1 MRLINTLGAL
11 TVLTLVGATASGA
24 RIKELVTVEGMR
36 GNYLVGIGLVTG
48 LDRTGDRS
56 GDRATRIALANLV
69 QHFGTTILPGDIRAR
84 NVARVNVTAELPA
97 FARPGT
103 RLDVTVSSLGTA
115 TSLQGGTLLA
125 VRLEGID
132 GKGYALAQG
141 QLTVGGYEAES
152 KVTGSFRRK
161 NHVTVA
167 RVPSGAIVEA
177 TVKQE
182 LPTETLRLFLR
193 DPDFTTATRIH
204 GAIGQTLG
212 STLAAVIVDPG
223 LIEVA
228 ITKNWK
234 NRVVSLIATIE
245 AAEAI
250 PDAPA
255 KVIVDE
261 RTGTVVVGA
270 AITLG
275 AAAIAYGGL
284 EIRIEERFRAS
295 QPQPFGGGDTV
306 IVPESSINV
315 RENEGQV
322 TMVPE
327 ATTLGEVVA
336 ALNALNV
343 KPRDLI
349 AIFQALRAAGSL
361 HADVVAL

>member
-1 MRLINTLGAL
+1 MKLSNTFSALI
-11 TVLTLVGATASGA
+11 VLSLVSSTAFGA

-36 GNYLVGIGLVTG
+36 ANHLVGVGLVTG

-56 GDRATRIALANLV
+56 GDRATRIALANLM
-69 QHFGTTILPGDIRAR
+69 QHFGTRVLPTDIRAR
-84 NVARVNVTAELPA
+84 NVALVNVTAELPP
-97 FARPGT
+97 FARAGT
-103 RLDVTVSSLGTA
+103 KLDVTVSSLGTA

-125 VRLEGID
+125 VVLQGID
-132 GKGYALAQG
+132 GKGYAVAQG

-152 KVTGSFRRK
+152 KVTGSLRRK

-167 RVPSGAIVEA
+167 RVPSGATVEA
-177 TVKQE
+177 TVKQSM
-182 LPTETLRLFLR
+182 PTETLRLFLR
-193 DPDFTTATRIH
+193 NPDFTTAIRIQ

-234 NRVVSLIATIE
+234 SRVVGLVATIE
-245 AAEAI
+245 SAEAT

-255 KVIVDE
+255 KVVVDE

-275 AAAIAYGGL
+275 PAAIAYGGL
-284 EIRIEERFRAS
+284 EIRIDERLRAS
-295 QPQPFGGGDTV
+295 QPPPFSRGDTV
-306 IVPESSINV
+306 IVPESNIYV
-315 RENEGQV
+315 MENPGK
-322 TMVPE
+322 MVAVPA
-327 ATTLGEVVA
+327 ATTLGEVVT